1 MGTSIAVNPDLME
14 VKSKQAAAPRPG
26 SRNARFK
33 TVIEGKQP
41 FDAQAFLDSEYSR
54 RKVAM
59 FGRKEIIFAQGDPA
73 KNVMY
78 IQKGVV
84 KLTVVNETGNEAV
97 IDILGPDDFFGV
109 KCLAGQS
116 VYMATAVTI
125 VPTTVLVIEKND
137 VIRLLHEEHAFSNR
151 FIAYMLTRN
160 ARVEEAL
167 TDQLLNSSEKRLAH
181 TLLLLAHY
189 DAPGHPQAVLP
200 NVTQEELAE
209 MVGTTRA
216 RVNCFMNKFRK
227 LGFIEYG
234 DRLRGPQINKP
245 LLSAFLQA

>member
-1 MGTSIAVNPDLME
+1 MVAV
-14 VKSKQAAAPRPG
+14 
-26 SRNARFK
+26 
-33 TVIEGKQP
+33 
-41 FDAQAFLDSEYSR
+41 
-54 RKVAM
+54 
-59 FGRKEIIFAQGDPA
+59 FGRKETIFAQGDPA

-97 IDILGPDDFFGV
+97 IDILGQGDFLGV

-116 VYMATAVTI
+116 AYMSTAIAI

-137 VIRLLHEEHAFSNR
+137 LIRLLHEEHAFSDR

-160 ARVEEAL
+160 ARAEETL
-167 TDQLLNSSEKRLAH
+167 KDQLLNSSEKRLAH
-181 TLLLLAHY
+181 SLLQLAHY

-200 NVTQEELAE
+200 NVTQEDLAE
-209 MVGTTRA
+209 MVGTTRS
-216 RVNCFMNKFRK
+216 RVNSFMNKFRK
-227 LGFIEYG
+227 LGFIGYG

-245 LLSAFLQA
+245 LLSAFLQD